1 MRMAEAAVS
10 FLLENLQQVI
20 VREGALLSG
29 VEEKI
34 GWITTEFQVMVPIQ
48 ESVEAQHQLTEDEKK
63 CVKKTR
69 ELIRRADDV
78 IDTYAKKSRMSKM
91 AGVYKKPIYL
101 IERRGLSMEM
111 DSLKDEIIQ
120 LRQGWRSVVFA
131 ERLEDLATTSSW
143 ASPAMAKLDSLVD
156 QDGDHIHTPLKWVR
170 DELAPLHRFLQQIH
184 DHEQTSLM
192 VVGERQKIW
201 IQELRDIFNFVDQSW
216 SSKLP
221 EVLESEVRDKI
232 LQLYRIYYTYGF
244 GEILIKS
251 DAAGSS
257 STSFIY
263 PRIRMNS
270 PVHETCCHTVT
281 YLSLLMPEGPIL
293 ETLKVDLKLINALEE
308 DIRAMGEVDDRVKVW
323 LRQVRETCVDIAAL
337 IELISSEINNPQT
350 RKCFDISA
358 LMELISGENGTPPA
372 IREPTEIS
380 IIRYEIRDIGVR
392 RMTYG
397 IGRALGERDVMM
409 PVDHPVLAHGT
420 FFEEPDIPTH
430 EIRRRVKS
438 VRKDLELMQVVLK
451 DVGSMEEKLDARLRV
466 WMEGMQ
472 YVAHQANAVAE
483 LELELELDTTST
495 K

>member
-1 MRMAEAAVS
+1 MRMAEVVAEAAIS

-48 ESVEAQHQLTEDEKK
+48 ESVEAQHQLTEDEKI

-91 AGVYKKPIYL
+91 AVVYKKPIYL
-101 IERRGLSMEM
+101 IETRGLSMEM

-120 LRQGWRSVVFA
+120 LRQGWRSLVLA
-131 ERLEDLATTSSW
+131 ERLEDLAGTSSSW
-143 ASPAMAKLDSLVD
+143 ASPAMAKLDE
-156 QDGDHIHTPLKWVR
+156 IHTHATPLMKWVR

-201 IQELRDIFNFVDQSW
+201 IQELRDIFNFVDQPW
-216 SSKLP
+216 SKIRK
-221 EVLESEVRDKI
+221 VESEVRDKI

-244 GEILIKS
+244 GEIPVKS
-251 DAAGSS
+251 TDGST
-257 STSFIY
+257 TSFIY
-263 PRIRMNS
+263 PRIRMTTPIPS
-270 PVHETCCHTVT
+270 SSSSSLSDSTVDHAIT
-281 YLSLLMPEGPIL
+281 YLSLLMPNGPIL
-293 ETLKVDLKLINALEE
+293 ETLKVDLKLIKALEE
-308 DIRAMGEVDDRVKVW
+308 DIRAMGQVDDRVKVW
-323 LRQVRETCVDIAAL
+323 LHQVQETSVDIEAL
-337 IELISSEINNPQT
+337 IELIPSEI
-350 RKCFDISA
+350 
-358 LMELISGENGTPPA
+358 GTSHTTFS
-372 IREPTEIS
+372 EPTEIS

-392 RMTYG
+392 RITYG
-397 IGRALGERDVMM
+397 IGRAMGERDVMM
-409 PVDHPVLAHGT
+409 PVDYPVRADRR
-420 FFEEPDIPTH
+420 FFEEPHIRTY
-430 EIRRRVKS
+430 EITRRVKS
-438 VRKDLELMQVVLK
+438 VRKDLELMQLVLK
-451 DVGSMEEKLDARLRV
+451 DVSSMVKLDERLCA

-472 YVAHQANAVAE
+472 YVSHHANAVAE
-483 LELELELDTTST
+483 LDTSCTSSI

>member
-1 MRMAEAAVS
+1 MRMAEVVAEAAIS

-48 ESVEAQHQLTEDEKK
+48 ESVEAQHQLTEDEKI

-91 AGVYKKPIYL
+91 AVVYKKPIYL
-101 IERRGLSMEM
+101 IETRGLSMEM

-120 LRQGWRSVVFA
+120 LRQGWRSLVLA
-131 ERLEDLATTSSW
+131 ERLEDLAGTSSSW
-143 ASPAMAKLDSLVD
+143 ASPAMAKLDE
-156 QDGDHIHTPLKWVR
+156 IHTHATPLMKWVR

-184 DHEQTSLM
+184 DHEHTSLM

-293 ETLKVDLKLINALEE
+293 ETLKVDLKLINALED

-337 IELISSEINNPQT
+337 IELISSEINIPQT

-358 LMELISGENGTPPA
+358 LIELISGENGTPPA

-380 IIRYEIRDIGVR
+380 IIRCEIRDIGVR

-466 WMEGMQ
+466 WLEGMQ
-472 YVAHQANAVAE
+472 YVARQANAVAE
-483 LELELELDTTST
+483 LELELDTTST
-495 K
+495 E